1 MDREGTDEQEPT
13 GSSWKKPRTFLLL
26 AALVAALA
34 IAFSASRDER
44 AGQPPPVAAPAGMAD
59 TEAMERQAAATPKD
73 AGVWQRLGRAYFD
86 GGRFADA
93 VRAYRAAV
101 QLDSARPEL
110 WSALGEAQVMVS
122 RTDPLPAEAAASFA
136 KALALDPKDPRAR
149 YFMAV
154 KKDLAGDHAGAIDA
168 WLALLADTPKGAV
181 WEADLRRTIEQV
193 GKINRIEVAARL
205 ASVDQPQPSV
215 RASERAVPGPSAQ
228 DLAAAATIPPGEQRE
243 MAEGMVARLEARLAG
258 DPRNV
263 DGWIMLM
270 RSRVTLGERD
280 KAAKALHDA
289 VAANPGQAD
298 LLRRQAATL
307 GVR

>member
-1 MDREGTDEQEPT
+1 M
-13 GSSWKKPRTFLLL
+13 L

-34 IAFSASRDER
+34 IAFAAVRDER
-44 AGQPPPVAAPAGMAD
+44 TGEPPLAAVPPGIAD
-59 TEAMERQAAATPKD
+59 VEALERQAAATPRD
-73 AGVWQRLGRAYFD
+73 EAAWQRLGRAYFD
-86 GGRFADA
+86 DSRFADA
-93 VRAYRAAV
+93 ARAYRKAL
-101 QLDSARPEL
+101 QIDSTRPEL
-110 WSALGEAQVMVS
+110 WSALGEAQVRAS
-122 RTDPLPAEAAASFA
+122 RTDPLPAEAAASFTR
-136 KALALDPKDPRAR
+136 ALALDARDPRAR

-154 KKDLAGDHAGAIDA
+154 KKDLSGDHAGAIDD

-193 GKINRIEVAARL
+193 GRINRIEVAARL
-205 ASVDQPQPSV
+205 ASVDQPQPS
-215 RASERAVPGPSAQ
+215 AQGPGRAVPGPSAQ

-263 DGWIMLM
+263 EGWIMLM
-270 RSRVTLGERD
+270 RSRITLGERD
-280 KAAKALHDA
+280 KAAGALREA
-289 VAANPGQAD
+289 VAANPDQAD